1 VNEREGIFSVL
12 QLVKDLS
19 DIQRDPKLALVLGE
33 VYLGVKPDW
42 SLVWVLSPL
51 SSRQRYLP

>member
-1 VNEREGIFSVL
+1 MEKNKIFIVSVR
-12 QLVKDLS
+12 DLS
-19 DIQRDPKLALVLGE
+19 EIQMDPKLALALGE

-42 SLVWVLSPL
+42 SLVWVPSPM